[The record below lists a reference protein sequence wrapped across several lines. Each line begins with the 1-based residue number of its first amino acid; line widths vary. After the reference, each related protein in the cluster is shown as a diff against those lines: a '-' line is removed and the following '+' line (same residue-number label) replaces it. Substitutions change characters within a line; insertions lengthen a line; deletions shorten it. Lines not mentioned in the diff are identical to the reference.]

1 MKYPELMISWLQ
13 TLLGKRLISINALF
27 HVLASEKDSSPK
39 EVSFIFDDAEVGKI
53 YGGSDGATLCF
64 SFKPLCSC
72 DLGEYG
78 MEDIFCISDEPLFS
92 DVVGSRLASVKLL
105 KSLTEEAVIGLFL
118 SFDNKSNLCILN
130 LGDELFVYDHLPE
143 SIVTDEQLSLISVR

>member
-1 MKYPELMISWLQ
+1 
-13 TLLGKRLISINALF
+13 
-27 HVLASEKDSSPK
+27 
-39 EVSFIFDDAEVGKI
+39 
-53 YGGSDGATLCF
+53 
-64 SFKPLCSC
+64 
-72 DLGEYG
+72 